1 MAATKCTPCASYAVC
16 IVCDRNLRK
25 HSTAADR
32 HQKIY
37 ITLTIREVFLPDGEE
52 SYWAAFNDQ
61 GTKVAP
67 WSDSD
72 SPEEVKKK
80 LVA

>member
-1 MAATKCTPCASYAVC
+1 MNHIANRTQAASAAP
-16 IVCDRNLRK
+16 
-25 HSTAADR
+25 AADR